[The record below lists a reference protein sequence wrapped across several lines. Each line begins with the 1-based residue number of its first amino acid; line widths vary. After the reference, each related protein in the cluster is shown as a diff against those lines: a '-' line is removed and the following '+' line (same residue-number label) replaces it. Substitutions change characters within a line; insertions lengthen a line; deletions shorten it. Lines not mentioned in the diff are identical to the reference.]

1 MAGRHTSTF
10 VSVVGGRAYCGR
22 GDEGIRGWRLTL
34 VLSKSVAITNATNI
48 VFTRIM
54 LVGPA
59 EDARQRHI
67 SGEAPAAVT
76 TG

>member
-10 VSVVGGRAYCGR
+10 ASVVGRACCGR
-22 GDEGIRGWRLTL
+22 GDEDIRGWRLTL

-48 VFTRIM
+48 VFMRIM
-54 LVGPA
+54 LEGP
-59 EDARQRHI
+59 EQDARERHV
-67 SGEAPAAVT
+67 SGEAQAAVT